1 MQVTLPLR
9 RQGLQLRRQLH
20 LAGKLGTPGGV
31 HAVRPGKLVF
41 LKDQLSGALFLADTG
56 ATVSIIPGPTSSGGQ
71 ALTAANGGTIATGA
85 ERTLQLV
92 FSDST
97 SRSHRFSFDF
107 IQGQVDGPILGID
120 FMRQFKMTVDPS
132 AACVRRNDGTV
143 FPGSLSSTLSN
154 VVLSAIPSDIQ
165 HLIEEFPDV
174 CTTSKLMPPPA
185 TGVKHSL
192 LTEGPP
198 VTARF
203 RRLDSDKLKEA
214 RAIFAAWERDG
225 VVRRSSSQW
234 SSPLHMVKKKDGS
247 WRPCGDFRR
256 LNLSTKADK
265 YPVPNLADFSSQLE
279 GCSVFSTLD
288 LKNGYLQVPLE
299 KSAVPKTAVITPF
312 GLFEFL
318 RMPFGLKNAGMTFQ
332 RYMDHTFN
340 GLEFVFIYVDDILV
354 ASRNRQEHLLHLRE
368 IFRRLK
374 QAGLIL
380 NLAKCTFSRPSVEF
394 LGHQVCSSGIRPLT
408 AKVEALRRHPK
419 PATVKELQQ
428 FLGLLN
434 FYRRFIPGAAKTLAP
449 LTEQL
454 KGAPAGS
461 SKLQWSAAMSTAFD
475 TAKASLS
482 ASALLSHPSSSAE
495 LVVVADA
502 SSSHVGAA
510 LHQRRRTSDPW
521 QPLGFF
527 SKKLDRAQV
536 SYSAFDR
543 ELLAAFSAIRHF
555 RFQVEGRQFQLWT
568 DHRPLTYALSRC
580 TDAWTPR
587 QQRQLSYIA
596 EYTADIRY
604 VPGVENVVA
613 DTLSRPPIT
622 DAQPSTAVSSMLPA
636 GDAQQPQAAS
646 LFARPPAAVIS
657 LQPAGVAQQPQ
668 AASLCA
674 RPPAAVISLPP
685 DPVLP
690 FTGGGIDVVAL
701 AAAQSSCKEVT
712 AMKLLPSLRI
722 SSFKLLN
729 IELLC
734 DFSTGT
740 PRPLLPPP
748 FRYPAFAAA
757 HTLSHTGI
765 RATKRLMSSRWV
777 WTGMAADIARWCRDC
792 QHCQR
797 AKVTKQPR
805 AAAQH
810 IPIPARRFSHVHID
824 LVGPLPRSADGFN
837 HIFTMVD
844 RSSRWLEAVPL
855 SSTDTATIA
864 AAFTSSW
871 IARFGVPDHLTSDRG
886 PQFCSALW
894 SELSQRWGIKHHL
907 TTAYHP
913 QANGM
918 VERAH
923 RQLKDALRA
932 RAAGGNWTSH
942 LPWVLL
948 GMRVAPKEDSS
959 LSSAELVYG
968 APLVTP
974 GQLPGVPEPPP
985 AVFQEAVRVASSHI
999 PGRSPS
1005 SPQPPESIPA
1015 ALADSSFVYIRHGGA
1030 KSPLSPAY
1038 SGPYAVITRFP
1049 KYFILDM
1056 GDRQESVSVDRLKPH
1071 LGSAIFTP
1079 AVAPRR
1085 GRPSK
1090 SVVAPGK
1097 PLGGE

>member
-185 TGVKHSL
+185 TGVEHSL

-380 NLAKCTFSRPSVEF
+380 NLAKCTFS
-394 LGHQVCSSGIRPLT
+394 
-408 AKVEALRRHPK
+408 
-419 PATVKELQQ
+419 
-428 FLGLLN
+428 
-434 FYRRFIPGAAKTLAP
+434 
-449 LTEQL
+449 
-454 KGAPAGS
+454 
-461 SKLQWSAAMSTAFD
+461 
-475 TAKASLS
+475 
-482 ASALLSHPSSSAE
+482 
-495 LVVVADA
+495 
-502 SSSHVGAA
+502 
-510 LHQRRRTSDPW
+510 
-521 QPLGFF
+521 
-527 SKKLDRAQV
+527 
-536 SYSAFDR
+536 
-543 ELLAAFSAIRHF
+543 
-555 RFQVEGRQFQLWT
+555 
-568 DHRPLTYALSRC
+568 
-580 TDAWTPR
+580 
-587 QQRQLSYIA
+587 
-596 EYTADIRY
+596 
-604 VPGVENVVA
+604 
-613 DTLSRPPIT
+613 
-622 DAQPSTAVSSMLPA
+622 
-636 GDAQQPQAAS
+636 
-646 LFARPPAAVIS
+646 
-657 LQPAGVAQQPQ
+657 
-668 AASLCA
+668 
-674 RPPAAVISLPP
+674 
-685 DPVLP
+685 
-690 FTGGGIDVVAL
+690 
-701 AAAQSSCKEVT
+701 
-712 AMKLLPSLRI
+712 
-722 SSFKLLN
+722 
-729 IELLC
+729 
-734 DFSTGT
+734 
-740 PRPLLPPP
+740 
-748 FRYPAFAAA
+748 
-757 HTLSHTGI
+757 
-765 RATKRLMSSRWV
+765 
-777 WTGMAADIARWCRDC
+777 
-792 QHCQR
+792 
-797 AKVTKQPR
+797 
-805 AAAQH
+805 
-810 IPIPARRFSHVHID
+810 
-824 LVGPLPRSADGFN
+824 
-837 HIFTMVD
+837 
-844 RSSRWLEAVPL
+844 
-855 SSTDTATIA
+855 
-864 AAFTSSW
+864 
-871 IARFGVPDHLTSDRG
+871 
-886 PQFCSALW
+886 
-894 SELSQRWGIKHHL
+894 
-907 TTAYHP
+907 
-913 QANGM
+913 
-918 VERAH
+918 
-923 RQLKDALRA
+923 
-932 RAAGGNWTSH
+932 
-942 LPWVLL
+942 
-948 GMRVAPKEDSS
+948 
-959 LSSAELVYG
+959 
-968 APLVTP
+968 
-974 GQLPGVPEPPP
+974 
-985 AVFQEAVRVASSHI
+985 
-999 PGRSPS
+999 
-1005 SPQPPESIPA
+1005 
-1015 ALADSSFVYIRHGGA
+1015 
-1030 KSPLSPAY
+1030 
-1038 SGPYAVITRFP
+1038 
-1049 KYFILDM
+1049 
-1056 GDRQESVSVDRLKPH
+1056 
-1071 LGSAIFTP
+1071 
-1079 AVAPRR
+1079 
-1085 GRPSK
+1085 
-1090 SVVAPGK
+1090 
-1097 PLGGE
+1097 